1 MALLAGSVAGC
12 QPSDESS
19 TGGVDATDQTDI
31 SDSSDLVMSPIRPI
45 GTDPSNPGEPSF
57 QSKLNSW
64 RKAFQVYKK

>member
-19 TGGVDATDQTDI
+19 TGGVDTDQTDI
-31 SDSSDLVMSPIRPI
+31 SDSSDPSDVTNPSDS
-45 GTDPSNPGEPSF
+45 TDPPTLVNLRF